1 MKLLLLSCLLVAS
14 LCAQD
19 TRHVTEP
26 SLPPACTT
34 LTAQLSVTSNKVAP
48 SDESKLDTERI
59 QKAMDACGQGKS
71 VVLKTSGSDNAFLTG
86 PLQLRA
92 GVTLVVDSGA
102 TLFGS
107 RDPRL
112 YDITPGVCGTITQKG
127 HGCRAMINGDGVSGA
142 GVMGDGT
149 IDGRGGAKIMGQ
161 DISWWDLAEQ
171 ARKGGNQNNPRI
183 LILNHCDDFTL
194 YRITLKDSPN
204 FHVSYSGGRGFTAWG
219 VKVNCPR
226 NARNTDAIDPGNAR
240 DVTITH
246 CFIHTGDDNVAIK
259 AGAPGPTTQMTIAHN
274 HFYTGHGMSIGSETN
289 GGASKILVTDLTI
302 DGADNGI
309 RIKSNSHKGGLVHDI
324 VYEDVCIRDTRNPI
338 YMDSDYEH
346 GGRDGKLLPQ
356 FNDIVLRDVHIFGG
370 GKLTL
375 DGYDPTHKL
384 GMLFDDVT
392 IADLDKVKV
401 NSQFANLT
409 LNGGSTDFHAT
420 GEEVH
425 EAIGGGAPK
434 ADSCQEKFVPYP
446 GTVSVKE

>member
-1 MKLLLLSCLLVAS
+1 MFLVAT

-26 SLPPACTT
+26 VIPAACAT
-34 LTAQLSVTSNKVAP
+34 LTAQLSVSGNKVAE
-48 SDESKLDTERI
+48 SDEGKLDTGRI
-59 QKAMDACGQGKS
+59 QKAMDGCGKGKA
-71 VVLKTSGSDNAFLTG
+71 VVLKPEGSNNAFLTG

-92 GVTLVVDSGA
+92 GVTLVVDGGA

-107 RDPRL
+107 RDPRV
-112 YDITPGVCGTITQKG
+112 YDITSGVCGTITEKG
-127 HGCRAMINGDGVSGA
+127 HGCKAMINGDGVSGA

-161 DISWWDLAEQ
+161 DITWWDLAEK

-183 LILNHCDDFTL
+183 MILNGCDNFTL

-204 FHVSYSGGRGFTAWG
+204 FHVSYNRGRGFTAWG

-246 CFIHTGDDNVAIK
+246 CFIHTGDDNIAIK
-259 AGAPGPTTQMTIAHN
+259 AGAPGPTTQMTISHN

-289 GGASKILVTDLTI
+289 GGASLILVTDLSI

-324 VYEDVCIRDTRNPI
+324 LYNDVCIRDTKNPI

-346 GGRDGKLLPQ
+346 GGRDGNLLPR
-356 FNDIVLRDVHIFGG
+356 FKDITLSSVHIIGG

-375 DGYDPTHKL
+375 NGYDVTHKL
-384 GMLFDDVT
+384 GMMFDNVTFSDVSQ
-392 IADLDKVKV
+392 IKVIAEHADL
-401 NSQFANLT
+401 L
-409 LNGGSTDFHAT
+409 LGGGSTDFHAS
-420 GEEVH
+420 GDDVH
-425 EAIGGGAPK
+425 VVNKGGKASPNSCEAK
-434 ADSCQEKFVPYP
+434 LVPFP
-446 GTVSVKE
+446 GTISVKE

>member
-1 MKLLLLSCLLVAS
+1 VKPLSLLLLLGAAVY
-14 LCAQD
+14 AQD

-26 SLPPACTT
+26 SIPAACAT
-34 LTAQLSVTSNKVAP
+34 LTAQLSVTGSKIADA
-48 SDESKLDTERI
+48 DESKLDTARI
-59 QKAMDACGQGKS
+59 QEAMDSCGQGKA
-71 VVLKTSGSDNAFLTG
+71 VVLKVSDTNNAFLTG

-92 GVTLVVDSGA
+92 GVTLVVDAGA

-161 DISWWDLAEQ
+161 EISWWDLAEQ

-183 LILNHCDDFTL
+183 MILSHCDDFTL

-204 FHVSYSGGRGFTAWG
+204 FHVAYSGGHGFTAWG

-246 CFIHTGDDNVAIK
+246 CYIHTGDDNIAIK

-289 GGASKILVTDLTI
+289 GGASKILVTDLSI

-309 RIKSNSHKGGLVHDI
+309 RIKSNSHKGGPVHDI
-324 VYEDVCIRDTRNPI
+324 VYEDVCIRDTKSPI
-338 YMDSDYEH
+338 FMDSDYEH

-356 FNDIVLRDVHIFGG
+356 FNDIVLRDVHIIGA

-375 DGYDPTHKL
+375 DGYDPAHKL

-392 IADLDKVKV
+392 IADPAKIKVH
-401 NSQFANLT
+401 SQYADLVLKN
-409 LNGGSTDFHAT
+409 GSTDFHPT
-420 GEEVH
+420 GEDVH
-425 EAIGGGAPK
+425 ISGGGGTAKP
-434 ADSCQEKFVPYP
+434 DSCQQKLVPYP
-446 GTVSVKE
+446 GMVSVKE